1 MTIHS
6 SHHRSLYTLL
16 SGIQDFSYV
25 IAIPEQKYAIREKE
39 GFSMKNKKKLLSVLL
54 VFVMTVSVFHGYAAK
69 AADTVKVT
77 LRLEQD
83 NQTLVTPVEVT
94 LTDEDKKDYGI
105 GLSTETLT
113 PLHALAKY
121 LTEKKGATTETM
133 KNYIMASTSQYGLY
147 VTGIN
152 IDGKS
157 DGSAS
162 SDALDGVNWLYAVNN
177 TDPGVGM
184 GSYSLKNNDA
194 VTIYG
199 LWGGGTWPNN
209 VETNYSYFENNTVNT
224 TVSSKTTVS
233 LKGVGYDEN
242 YSPIVKAISNATVV
256 AAKYENETSTATTGN
271 AVTLAQTDDNG
282 VATLSFDKAGT
293 YVLSAY
299 RLDSDGKHSNISRP
313 YAIVKVL
320 AAVTTPTA
328 TPTVTPTATPTVTPT
343 ATPTVTPTATPT
355 VTPTATPTVTP
366 TATPT
371 VTPTATPTVT
381 PTATPTVTPTATPT
395 VTPTATP
402 TVTPTATPA
411 GDSLGKPVPTKTPT
425 ATPTPA
431 SDDKGIKKV
440 AKTPTKVKVVVK
452 KSKKKK
458 KSVTVSWKKAA
469 NAKGYRIALSKKK
482 NGKYKKVTDTKKT
495 KYTFKKTKGTYY
507 VKLTAYVVK
516 SDKATFSKATKPVK
530 FKVK

>member
-1 MTIHS
+1 
-6 SHHRSLYTLL
+6 
-16 SGIQDFSYV
+16 
-25 IAIPEQKYAIREKE
+25 
-39 GFSMKNKKKLLSVLL
+39 MKNKKKLLSVLL

-83 NQTLVTPVEVT
+83 NKTLVTPVEVT
-94 LTDEDKKDYGI
+94 LTDADKKDYGI
-105 GLSTETLT
+105 GLSTKTLT

-133 KNYIMASTSQYGLY
+133 KNYIMASTSQYGLF
-147 VTGIN
+147 VNGIS
-152 IDGKS
+152 IDGNS

-162 SDALDGVNWLYAVNN
+162 SDALDGVNWGYAVNN

-184 GSYSLKNNDA
+184 SSYSLKNNDA

-209 VETNYSYFENNTVNT
+209 VETNYSYFENDTVST
-224 TVSSKTTVS
+224 TVSGKATVT
-233 LKGVGYDEN
+233 LKGLGYDKN
-242 YSPIVKAISNATVV
+242 FVASIVKPISKATVV
-256 AAKYENETSTATTGN
+256 ATKYENEASTATKDT
-271 AVTLAQTDDNG
+271 AVATAQTDDNG

-313 YAIVKVL
+313 YGIVKVL

-328 TPTVTPTATPTVTPT
+328 APTVTPTAAPI
-343 ATPTVTPTATPT
+343 
-355 VTPTATPTVTP
+355 
-366 TATPT
+366 
-371 VTPTATPTVT
+371 
-381 PTATPTVTPTATPT
+381 
-395 VTPTATP
+395 
-402 TVTPTATPA
+402 VTPTATPA

>member
-6 SHHRSLYTLL
+6 SHHRSLYALF

-54 VFVMTVSVFHGYAAK
+54 IFVMTVSVFHGYAAK

-83 NQTLVTPVEVT
+83 NKTLVTPVEVT

-133 KNYIMASTSQYGLY
+133 KNYITASESQYGLY

-162 SDALDGVNWLYAVNN
+162 SDGLDGVNWGYAVNN

-209 VETNYSYFENNTVNT
+209 VETNYSYFENSTLNT
-224 TVSSKTTVS
+224 TVSKKTTVS

-242 YSPIVKAISNATVV
+242 YNPIVKSISNATVV
-256 AAKYENETSTATTGN
+256 AAKYENEASTATTGN
-271 AVTLAQTDDNG
+271 AVSLVQTDENG
-282 VATLSFDKAGT
+282 TATLSFDKAGT

-299 RLDSDGKHSNISRP
+299 RLDSDDKHSNISRP
-313 YAIVKVL
+313 YGIVKVL
-320 AAVTTPTA
+320 AAVTAPTA
-328 TPTVTPTATPTVTPT
+328 TPTVTPTAAPTVTPT
-343 ATPTVTPTATPT
+343 AAPTVTPTAAPT
-355 VTPTATPTVTP
+355 VTPTA
-366 TATPT
+366 A
-371 VTPTATPTVT
+371 
-381 PTATPTVTPTATPT
+381 PT

>member
-1 MTIHS
+1 
-6 SHHRSLYTLL
+6 
-16 SGIQDFSYV
+16 
-25 IAIPEQKYAIREKE
+25 
-39 GFSMKNKKKLLSVLL
+39 MKNKKKLLSVLL

-83 NQTLVTPVEVT
+83 NKTLVTPVEVT
-94 LTDEDKKDYGI
+94 LTDADKKDYGI
-105 GLSTETLT
+105 GLSTKTLT

-162 SDALDGVNWLYAVNN
+162 SDALDGVNWGYAVNN

-209 VETNYSYFENNTVNT
+209 VETNYSYFENSTLNT
-224 TVSSKTTVS
+224 TVSNKTTVS
-233 LKGVGYDEN
+233 LKGVGHDKSYN
-242 YSPIVKAISNATVV
+242 PIVKSISNATVV
-256 AAKYENETSTATTGN
+256 AAKYENEASTATTGN
-271 AVTLAQTDDNG
+271 AVSLVQTDENG
-282 VATLSFDKAGT
+282 TATLSFDKAGT

-313 YAIVKVL
+313 YGIVNVL
-320 AAVTTPTA
+320 AAVTAPTATPTVTPTA
-328 TPTVTPTATPTVTPT
+328 APTVTPTATPTVTPT
-343 ATPTVTPTATPT
+343 T
-355 VTPTATPTVTP
+355 
-366 TATPT
+366 
-371 VTPTATPTVT
+371 
-381 PTATPTVTPTATPT
+381 TPT

-440 AKTPTKVKVVVK
+440 AKKPTKVKVVVK

>member
-6 SHHRSLYTLL
+6 SHHRSLYALF

-83 NQTLVTPVEVT
+83 NKTLVTPVEVT
-94 LTDEDKKDYGI
+94 LTDADKKDYGI
-105 GLSTETLT
+105 GLSTKTLT

-133 KNYIMASTSQYGLY
+133 KNYIMASTSQYGLF
-147 VTGIN
+147 VNGIS
-152 IDGKS
+152 IDGNS

-162 SDALDGVNWLYAVNN
+162 SDALDGVNWGYAVNN

-184 GSYSLKNNDA
+184 SSYSLKNNDA

-199 LWGGGTWPNN
+199 LWGGGTWPDN
-209 VETNYSYFENNTVNT
+209 VETNYSYFENDTVST
-224 TVSSKTTVS
+224 TVSGKATVT
-233 LKGVGYDEN
+233 LKGLGYDKN
-242 YSPIVKAISNATVV
+242 FVASIVKPISKATVV
-256 AAKYENETSTATTGN
+256 AAKYENEASTATKDT
-271 AVTLAQTDDNG
+271 AVATAQTDDNG

-313 YAIVKVL
+313 YGIVKVL

-328 TPTVTPTATPTVTPT
+328 A
-343 ATPTVTPTATPT
+343 
-355 VTPTATPTVTP
+355 
-366 TATPT
+366 
-371 VTPTATPTVT
+371 
-381 PTATPTVTPTATPT
+381 PT

-411 GDSLGKPVPTKTPT
+411 GDSLGKPVSTKTPT

-440 AKTPTKVKVVVK
+440 AKKPTKVKVVVK

>member
-1 MTIHS
+1 
-6 SHHRSLYTLL
+6 
-16 SGIQDFSYV
+16 
-25 IAIPEQKYAIREKE
+25 
-39 GFSMKNKKKLLSVLL
+39 MKNKKKLLSVLL

-83 NQTLVTPVEVT
+83 NATLVTPVEVT
-94 LTDEDKKDYGI
+94 LTDADKKDYGI

-133 KNYIMASTSQYGLY
+133 KNYIMASESTYGLY
-147 VTGIN
+147 VTGIS

-162 SDALDGVNWLYAVNN
+162 SDALDGVNWMYTVNN
-177 TDPGVGM
+177 TDTGVGM

-209 VETNYSYFENNTVNT
+209 VETNYSYFENSTLNT
-224 TVSSKTTVS
+224 TVSNKTTVS

-242 YSPIVKAISNATVV
+242 YTPIVKSISNANVV
-256 AAKYENETSTATTGN
+256 AAKYENEASTATKDT
-271 AVTLAQTDDNG
+271 AVATAQTDDNG

-313 YAIVKVL
+313 YGIVKVL
-320 AAVTTPTA
+320 AAVTAPTA
-328 TPTVTPTATPTVTPT
+328 TPTVTPTT
-343 ATPTVTPTATPT
+343 
-355 VTPTATPTVTP
+355 
-366 TATPT
+366 
-371 VTPTATPTVT
+371 
-381 PTATPTVTPTATPT
+381 
-395 VTPTATP
+395 
-402 TVTPTATPA
+402 TPA

-440 AKTPTKVKVVVK
+440 AKKPTKVKVVVK

>member
-1 MTIHS
+1 
-6 SHHRSLYTLL
+6 
-16 SGIQDFSYV
+16 
-25 IAIPEQKYAIREKE
+25 
-39 GFSMKNKKKLLSVLL
+39 MKNKKKLLSVLL

-83 NQTLVTPVEVT
+83 NKTLVTPVEVT
-94 LTDEDKKDYGI
+94 LTDADKKDYGI
-105 GLSTETLT
+105 GLSTKTLT

-133 KNYIMASTSQYGLY
+133 KNYIMASTSQYGLF
-147 VTGIN
+147 VNGIS
-152 IDGKS
+152 IDGNS

-162 SDALDGVNWLYAVNN
+162 SDALDGVNWGYAVNN

-209 VETNYSYFENNTVNT
+209 VETNYSYFENSTLNT
-224 TVSSKTTVS
+224 TVSNKTTVS
-233 LKGVGYDEN
+233 LKGLGYDEN
-242 YSPIVKAISNATVV
+242 YNPIVKSISNATVV
-256 AAKYENETSTATTGN
+256 AAKYENEASTATTGN
-271 AVTLAQTDDNG
+271 AVSLVQTDENG
-282 VATLSFDKAGT
+282 TATLSFDKAGT

-313 YAIVKVL
+313 YGIVKVL

-328 TPTVTPTATPTVTPT
+328 A
-343 ATPTVTPTATPT
+343 
-355 VTPTATPTVTP
+355 
-366 TATPT
+366 
-371 VTPTATPTVT
+371 
-381 PTATPTVTPTATPT
+381 
-395 VTPTATP
+395 P

>member
-1 MTIHS
+1 
-6 SHHRSLYTLL
+6 
-16 SGIQDFSYV
+16 
-25 IAIPEQKYAIREKE
+25 
-39 GFSMKNKKKLLSVLL
+39 MKNKKKLLSVLL

-83 NQTLVTPVEVT
+83 NKTLVTPVEVT

-299 RLDSDGKHSNISRP
+299 RLDSDDKHSNISRP

-355 VTPTATPTVTP
+355 VTPTA
-366 TATPT
+366 A
-371 VTPTATPTVT
+371 
-381 PTATPTVTPTATPT
+381 
-395 VTPTATP
+395 
-402 TVTPTATPA
+402 PA

>member
-1 MTIHS
+1 
-6 SHHRSLYTLL
+6 
-16 SGIQDFSYV
+16 
-25 IAIPEQKYAIREKE
+25 
-39 GFSMKNKKKLLSVLL
+39 MKNKKKLLSVLL
-54 VFVMTVSVFHGYAAK
+54 IFVMTVSVFHGYAAK

-83 NQTLVTPVEVT
+83 NKTLVTPVEVT

-133 KNYIMASTSQYGLY
+133 KNYITASESQYGLY

-162 SDALDGVNWLYAVNN
+162 SDGLDGVNWGYAVNN

-209 VETNYSYFENNTVNT
+209 VETNYSYFENGTLNT
-224 TVSSKTTVS
+224 TVSKKTTVS

-242 YSPIVKAISNATVV
+242 YNPIVKSISNATVV
-256 AAKYENETSTATTGN
+256 AAKYENEASTATTGN
-271 AVTLAQTDDNG
+271 AVSLVQTDENG
-282 VATLSFDKAGT
+282 TATLSFDKAGT

-299 RLDSDGKHSNISRP
+299 RLDSDDKHSNISRP
-313 YAIVKVL
+313 YGIVKVL
-320 AAVTTPTA
+320 AAVTA
-328 TPTVTPTATPTVTPT
+328 
-343 ATPTVTPTATPT
+343 
-355 VTPTATPTVTP
+355 
-366 TATPT
+366 
-371 VTPTATPTVT
+371 
-381 PTATPTVTPTATPT
+381 PTATPT

>member
-1 MTIHS
+1 
-6 SHHRSLYTLL
+6 
-16 SGIQDFSYV
+16 
-25 IAIPEQKYAIREKE
+25 
-39 GFSMKNKKKLLSVLL
+39 MKNKKKLLSVLL

-83 NQTLVTPVEVT
+83 NKTLVTPVEVT

-133 KNYIMASTSQYGLY
+133 KNYIMASKSQYGLY
-147 VTGIN
+147 VTGIS

-162 SDALDGVNWLYAVNN
+162 SDALDGVNWGYAVNN

-209 VETNYSYFENNTVNT
+209 VETNYSYFENSTLNT
-224 TVSSKTTVS
+224 TVSNKTTVS

-242 YSPIVKAISNATVV
+242 YTPIVKSISNATVV
-256 AAKYENETSTATTGN
+256 AAKYENEASTATKDT
-271 AVTLAQTDDNG
+271 AVATAQTDDNG

-313 YAIVKVL
+313 YGIVKVL
-320 AAVTTPTA
+320 AAVTAPTA
-328 TPTVTPTATPTVTPT
+328 TPTVTPTAAPTVTPT
-343 ATPTVTPTATPT
+343 T
-355 VTPTATPTVTP
+355 
-366 TATPT
+366 
-371 VTPTATPTVT
+371 
-381 PTATPTVTPTATPT
+381 
-395 VTPTATP
+395 
-402 TVTPTATPA
+402 TPA

-440 AKTPTKVKVVVK
+440 AKKPTKVKVVVK

-469 NAKGYRIALSKKK
+469 NAKGYRITLSKKK

>member
-1 MTIHS
+1 
-6 SHHRSLYTLL
+6 
-16 SGIQDFSYV
+16 
-25 IAIPEQKYAIREKE
+25 
-39 GFSMKNKKKLLSVLL
+39 MKNKKKLLSVLL

-83 NQTLVTPVEVT
+83 NKTLVTPVEVT
-94 LTDEDKKDYGI
+94 LTDADKKDYGI
-105 GLSTETLT
+105 GLSTKTLT

-133 KNYIMASTSQYGLY
+133 KNYIMASTSQYGLF
-147 VTGIN
+147 VNGIS
-152 IDGKS
+152 IDGNS

-162 SDALDGVNWLYAVNN
+162 SDALDGVNWGYAVNN

-209 VETNYSYFENNTVNT
+209 VETNYSYFENSTLNT
-224 TVSSKTTVS
+224 TVSNKTTVS
-233 LKGVGYDEN
+233 LKGVGHDKSYN
-242 YSPIVKAISNATVV
+242 PIVKSISNATVV
-256 AAKYENETSTATTGN
+256 AAKYENEASTATTGN
-271 AVTLAQTDDNG
+271 AVSLVQTDENG
-282 VATLSFDKAGT
+282 TATLSFDKAGT

-313 YAIVKVL
+313 YGIVNVL
-320 AAVTTPTA
+320 AAVTAPTA
-328 TPTVTPTATPTVTPT
+328 TPTVTPTAAPTVTPT
-343 ATPTVTPTATPT
+343 AAPTVTPTT
-355 VTPTATPTVTP
+355 
-366 TATPT
+366 
-371 VTPTATPTVT
+371 
-381 PTATPTVTPTATPT
+381 TPT

-440 AKTPTKVKVVVK
+440 AKKPTKVKVVVK

>member
-1 MTIHS
+1 
-6 SHHRSLYTLL
+6 
-16 SGIQDFSYV
+16 
-25 IAIPEQKYAIREKE
+25 
-39 GFSMKNKKKLLSVLL
+39 MKNKKKLLSVLL

-83 NQTLVTPVEVT
+83 NKTLVTPVEVT

-105 GLSTETLT
+105 DLSTETLT

-133 KNYIMASTSQYGLY
+133 KNYITASESQYGLY

-162 SDALDGVNWLYAVNN
+162 SDGLDGVNWGYAVNN

-209 VETNYSYFENNTVNT
+209 VETNYSYFENSTLNT
-224 TVSSKTTVS
+224 TVSKKTTVS

-242 YSPIVKAISNATVV
+242 YNPIVKSISNATVV
-256 AAKYENETSTATTGN
+256 AAKYENEASTATTGN
-271 AVTLAQTDDNG
+271 AVSLVQTDENG
-282 VATLSFDKAGT
+282 TATLSFDKAGT

-313 YAIVKVL
+313 YGIVNVL
-320 AAVTTPTA
+320 AAVTA
-328 TPTVTPTATPTVTPT
+328 
-343 ATPTVTPTATPT
+343 
-355 VTPTATPTVTP
+355 
-366 TATPT
+366 
-371 VTPTATPTVT
+371 
-381 PTATPTVTPTATPT
+381 PTATPT

>member
-1 MTIHS
+1 
-6 SHHRSLYTLL
+6 
-16 SGIQDFSYV
+16 
-25 IAIPEQKYAIREKE
+25 
-39 GFSMKNKKKLLSVLL
+39 MKNKKKLLSVLL

-69 AADTVKVT
+69 AADAVKVT

-83 NQTLVTPVEVT
+83 NKTLVTPVEVT

-133 KNYIMASTSQYGLY
+133 KNYIMASESQYGLY
-147 VTGIN
+147 VNGIS

-162 SDALDGVNWLYAVNN
+162 SDALDGVNWMYTVNN
-177 TDPGVGM
+177 TDTGVGM

-209 VETNYSYFENNTVNT
+209 VETNYSYFENSTLNT
-224 TVSSKTTVS
+224 TVSNKTTVS

-242 YSPIVKAISNATVV
+242 YTPIVKSISNATVV
-256 AAKYENETSTATTGN
+256 AAKYENEASTATKDT
-271 AVTLAQTDDNG
+271 AVATAQTDDNG

-313 YAIVKVL
+313 YGIIKVL
-320 AAVTTPTA
+320 AAVTAPTATPTA
-328 TPTVTPTATPTVTPT
+328 TPTAAPTATPTATPV
-343 ATPTVTPTATPT
+343 PTVTPAP
-355 VTPTATPTVTP
+355 
-366 TATPT
+366 
-371 VTPTATPTVT
+371 
-381 PTATPTVTPTATPT
+381 
-395 VTPTATP
+395 
-402 TVTPTATPA
+402 
-411 GDSLGKPVPTKTPT
+411 
-425 ATPTPA
+425 PTPA

-440 AKTPTKVKVVVK
+440 AKKPTKVKVVVK

>member
-1 MTIHS
+1 
-6 SHHRSLYTLL
+6 
-16 SGIQDFSYV
+16 
-25 IAIPEQKYAIREKE
+25 
-39 GFSMKNKKKLLSVLL
+39 MKNKKKLLSVLL
-54 VFVMTVSVFHGYAAK
+54 VFVMTISVFHGYAAK

-83 NQTLVTPVEVT
+83 NKTLVTPVEVT

-133 KNYIMASTSQYGLY
+133 KNYIMASKSQYGLY
-147 VTGIN
+147 VTGIS

-162 SDALDGVNWLYAVNN
+162 SDALDGVNWGYAVNN

-209 VETNYSYFENNTVNT
+209 VETNYSYFENSTVNT
-224 TVSSKTTVS
+224 TVSNKTTVS

-242 YSPIVKAISNATVV
+242 YNPIVKSISNAIVV
-256 AAKYENETSTATTGN
+256 AAKYENEASTATTGN
-271 AVTLAQTDDNG
+271 AVSLVQTDENG
-282 VATLSFDKAGT
+282 TATLSFDKAGT

-299 RLDSDGKHSNISRP
+299 RLDSDDKHSNISRP

-320 AAVTTPTA
+320 AAVTAPTATPTA
-328 TPTVTPTATPTVTPT
+328 TPTAAPTATPTATPV
-343 ATPTVTPTATPT
+343 PTVTPAP
-355 VTPTATPTVTP
+355 
-366 TATPT
+366 
-371 VTPTATPTVT
+371 
-381 PTATPTVTPTATPT
+381 
-395 VTPTATP
+395 
-402 TVTPTATPA
+402 
-411 GDSLGKPVPTKTPT
+411 
-425 ATPTPA
+425 PTPA

>member
-1 MTIHS
+1 
-6 SHHRSLYTLL
+6 
-16 SGIQDFSYV
+16 
-25 IAIPEQKYAIREKE
+25 
-39 GFSMKNKKKLLSVLL
+39 MKNKKKLLSVLL

-83 NQTLVTPVEVT
+83 NKTLVTPVEVT

-133 KNYIMASTSQYGLY
+133 KNYITASESQYGLY
-147 VTGIN
+147 VTDIN

-162 SDALDGVNWLYAVNN
+162 SDGLDGVNWGYAVNN

-209 VETNYSYFENNTVNT
+209 VETNYSYFENSTLNT
-224 TVSSKTTVS
+224 TVSKKTTVS

-242 YSPIVKAISNATVV
+242 YNPIVKSISNATVV
-256 AAKYENETSTATTGN
+256 AAKYENEASTATTGN

-320 AAVTTPTA
+320 AAVT
-328 TPTVTPTATPTVTPT
+328 
-343 ATPTVTPTATPT
+343 
-355 VTPTATPTVTP
+355 
-366 TATPT
+366 
-371 VTPTATPTVT
+371 TPTATPTVT

>member
-6 SHHRSLYTLL
+6 SHHRSLYALF

-83 NQTLVTPVEVT
+83 NKTLVTPVEVT
-94 LTDEDKKDYGI
+94 LTDADKKDYGI
-105 GLSTETLT
+105 GLSTKTLT

-133 KNYIMASTSQYGLY
+133 KNYIMASTSQYGLF
-147 VTGIN
+147 VNGIS
-152 IDGKS
+152 IDGNS

-162 SDALDGVNWLYAVNN
+162 SDALDGVNWGYAVNN

-184 GSYSLKNNDA
+184 SSYSLKNNDA

-209 VETNYSYFENNTVNT
+209 VETNYSYFENDTVST
-224 TVSSKTTVS
+224 TVSGKATVT
-233 LKGVGYDEN
+233 LKGLGYDKN
-242 YSPIVKAISNATVV
+242 FVASIVKPISKATVV
-256 AAKYENETSTATTGN
+256 ATKYENEASTATKDT
-271 AVTLAQTDDNG
+271 AVATAQTDDNG

-313 YAIVKVL
+313 YGIVKVL

-328 TPTVTPTATPTVTPT
+328 APTVTPTAAPTVTPT
-343 ATPTVTPTATPT
+343 T
-355 VTPTATPTVTP
+355 
-366 TATPT
+366 
-371 VTPTATPTVT
+371 
-381 PTATPTVTPTATPT
+381 
-395 VTPTATP
+395 
-402 TVTPTATPA
+402 TPA

-440 AKTPTKVKVVVK
+440 AKKPTKVKVVVK

>member
-6 SHHRSLYTLL
+6 SHHRSLYALF

-54 VFVMTVSVFHGYAAK
+54 VFVMTISVFHGYAAK

-83 NQTLVTPVEVT
+83 NKTLVTPVEVT

-133 KNYIMASTSQYGLY
+133 KNYIMASKSQYGLY
-147 VTGIN
+147 VTGIS

-162 SDALDGVNWLYAVNN
+162 SDALDGVNWGYAVNN

-209 VETNYSYFENNTVNT
+209 VETNYSYFENDTVST
-224 TVSSKTTVS
+224 TVSGKATVT
-233 LKGVGYDEN
+233 LKGLGYDKN
-242 YSPIVKAISNATVV
+242 FVASIVKPISNATVV
-256 AAKYENETSTATTGN
+256 AAKYENEASAATTGN
-271 AVTLAQTDDNG
+271 AVSLVQTDENG
-282 VATLSFDKAGT
+282 TATLSFDKAGT

-313 YAIVKVL
+313 YGIVKVL
-320 AAVTTPTA
+320 AAVTAPTATPTATPTAAPTA
-328 TPTVTPTATPTVTPT
+328 TPTVTPVPTVTP
-343 ATPTVTPTATPT
+343 AP
-355 VTPTATPTVTP
+355 
-366 TATPT
+366 
-371 VTPTATPTVT
+371 
-381 PTATPTVTPTATPT
+381 
-395 VTPTATP
+395 
-402 TVTPTATPA
+402 
-411 GDSLGKPVPTKTPT
+411 
-425 ATPTPA
+425 PTPA

>member
-1 MTIHS
+1 
-6 SHHRSLYTLL
+6 
-16 SGIQDFSYV
+16 
-25 IAIPEQKYAIREKE
+25 
-39 GFSMKNKKKLLSVLL
+39 MKNKKKLLSVLL

-83 NQTLVTPVEVT
+83 NKTLVTPVEVT

-105 GLSTETLT
+105 GLSTEALT

-133 KNYIMASTSQYGLY
+133 KNYIMASKSQYGLY
-147 VTGIN
+147 VTGIS

-162 SDALDGVNWLYAVNN
+162 SDALDGVNWGYAVNN

-209 VETNYSYFENNTVNT
+209 VETNYSYFENSTLNT
-224 TVSSKTTVS
+224 TVSNKTTVS

-242 YSPIVKAISNATVV
+242 YTPIVKSISNATVV
-256 AAKYENETSTATTGN
+256 AAKYENEASTATKDT
-271 AVTLAQTDDNG
+271 AVATAQTDDNG

-313 YAIVKVL
+313 YGIVKVL
-320 AAVTTPTA
+320 AAVTAPTA
-328 TPTVTPTATPTVTPT
+328 TPTVTPTAAPTVTPT
-343 ATPTVTPTATPT
+343 T
-355 VTPTATPTVTP
+355 
-366 TATPT
+366 
-371 VTPTATPTVT
+371 
-381 PTATPTVTPTATPT
+381 
-395 VTPTATP
+395 
-402 TVTPTATPA
+402 TPA

-440 AKTPTKVKVVVK
+440 AKKPTKVKVVVK

>member
-6 SHHRSLYTLL
+6 SHHRSLYALF

-54 VFVMTVSVFHGYAAK
+54 VFVMTISVFHGYAAK

-83 NQTLVTPVEVT
+83 NKTLVTPVEVT

-133 KNYIMASTSQYGLY
+133 KNYIMASKSQYGLY
-147 VTGIN
+147 VTGIS

-162 SDALDGVNWLYAVNN
+162 SDALDGVNWGYAVNN

-209 VETNYSYFENNTVNT
+209 VETNYSYFENSTMNT
-224 TVSSKTTVS
+224 TVSNKTTVS

-242 YSPIVKAISNATVV
+242 YNPIVKSISNATVV
-256 AAKYENETSTATTGN
+256 AAKYENEASTATTGN
-271 AVTLAQTDDNG
+271 AVSLVQTDENG
-282 VATLSFDKAGT
+282 TATLSFDKAGT

-299 RLDSDGKHSNISRP
+299 RLDNDGKHSNISRP
-313 YAIVKVL
+313 YALVKVL
-320 AAVTTPTA
+320 AAVT
-328 TPTVTPTATPTVTPT
+328 
-343 ATPTVTPTATPT
+343 
-355 VTPTATPTVTP
+355 
-366 TATPT
+366 
-371 VTPTATPTVT
+371 T

>member
-1 MTIHS
+1 
-6 SHHRSLYTLL
+6 
-16 SGIQDFSYV
+16 
-25 IAIPEQKYAIREKE
+25 
-39 GFSMKNKKKLLSVLL
+39 MKNKKKLLSVLL
-54 VFVMTVSVFHGYAAK
+54 VFVMTISVFHGYAAK

-83 NQTLVTPVEVT
+83 NKTLVTPVEVT

-133 KNYIMASTSQYGLY
+133 KNYIMASKSQYGLY
-147 VTGIN
+147 VTGIS

-162 SDALDGVNWLYAVNN
+162 SDALDGVNWGYAVNN

-209 VETNYSYFENNTVNT
+209 VETNYSYFENDTVST
-224 TVSSKTTVS
+224 TVSVKATVT
-233 LKGVGYDEN
+233 LKGLGYDKN
-242 YSPIVKAISNATVV
+242 FVASIVKPISNATVV
-256 AAKYENETSTATTGN
+256 AAKYENEASTATTGN
-271 AVTLAQTDDNG
+271 AVSLVQTDENG
-282 VATLSFDKAGT
+282 TATLSFDKAGT

-313 YAIVKVL
+313 YGIVKVL
-320 AAVTTPTA
+320 AAVTAPTATPTATPTVAPTA
-328 TPTVTPTATPTVTPT
+328 TPTVTPVPTVTP
-343 ATPTVTPTATPT
+343 AP
-355 VTPTATPTVTP
+355 
-366 TATPT
+366 
-371 VTPTATPTVT
+371 
-381 PTATPTVTPTATPT
+381 
-395 VTPTATP
+395 
-402 TVTPTATPA
+402 
-411 GDSLGKPVPTKTPT
+411 
-425 ATPTPA
+425 PTPA

>member
-1 MTIHS
+1 
-6 SHHRSLYTLL
+6 
-16 SGIQDFSYV
+16 
-25 IAIPEQKYAIREKE
+25 
-39 GFSMKNKKKLLSVLL
+39 MKNKKKLLSVLL

-69 AADTVKVT
+69 AADAVKVT

-83 NQTLVTPVEVT
+83 NKTLVTPVEVT

-133 KNYIMASTSQYGLY
+133 KNYIMASESQYGLY
-147 VTGIN
+147 VNGIS

-162 SDALDGVNWLYAVNN
+162 SDALDGVNWMYTVNN
-177 TDPGVGM
+177 TDTGVGM

-209 VETNYSYFENNTVNT
+209 VETNYSYFENSTLNT
-224 TVSSKTTVS
+224 TVSNKTTVS

-242 YSPIVKAISNATVV
+242 YTPIVKSISNATVV
-256 AAKYENETSTATTGN
+256 AAKYENEASTATKDT
-271 AVTLAQTDDNG
+271 AVATAQTDDNG

-313 YAIVKVL
+313 YGIVKVL
-320 AAVTTPTA
+320 AAVTAPTA
-328 TPTVTPTATPTVTPT
+328 TPTVTPTAAPTVTPT
-343 ATPTVTPTATPT
+343 S
-355 VTPTATPTVTP
+355 
-366 TATPT
+366 
-371 VTPTATPTVT
+371 
-381 PTATPTVTPTATPT
+381 
-395 VTPTATP
+395 
-402 TVTPTATPA
+402 TPA

-440 AKTPTKVKVVVK
+440 AKKPTKVKVVVK

>member
-1 MTIHS
+1 
-6 SHHRSLYTLL
+6 
-16 SGIQDFSYV
+16 
-25 IAIPEQKYAIREKE
+25 
-39 GFSMKNKKKLLSVLL
+39 MKNKKKLLSVLL

-83 NQTLVTPVEVT
+83 NKTLVTPVEVT
-94 LTDEDKKDYGI
+94 LTDADKKDYGI

-133 KNYIMASTSQYGLY
+133 KNYIMASTSQYGLF
-147 VTGIN
+147 VNGIS
-152 IDGKS
+152 IDGNS

-162 SDALDGVNWLYAVNN
+162 SDALDGVNWGYAVNN

-184 GSYSLKNNDA
+184 SSYSLKNNDA

-209 VETNYSYFENNTVNT
+209 VETNYSYFENDTVST
-224 TVSSKTTVS
+224 TVSGKATVT
-233 LKGVGYDEN
+233 LKGLGYDKN
-242 YSPIVKAISNATVV
+242 FVASIVKPISKATVV
-256 AAKYENETSTATTGN
+256 AAKYENEASTATKDT
-271 AVTLAQTDDNG
+271 AVATAQTDDNG

-343 ATPTVTPTATPT
+343 ATP
-355 VTPTATPTVTP
+355 
-366 TATPT
+366 
-371 VTPTATPTVT
+371 
-381 PTATPTVTPTATPT
+381 
-395 VTPTATP
+395 
-402 TVTPTATPA
+402 A

-440 AKTPTKVKVVVK
+440 AKKPTKVKVVVK

>member
-6 SHHRSLYTLL
+6 SHHRSLYALF

-83 NQTLVTPVEVT
+83 NKTLVTPVEVT
-94 LTDEDKKDYGI
+94 LTDADKKDYGI
-105 GLSTETLT
+105 GLSTKTLT

-133 KNYIMASTSQYGLY
+133 KNYIMASTSQYGLF
-147 VTGIN
+147 VNGIS
-152 IDGKS
+152 IDGNS

-162 SDALDGVNWLYAVNN
+162 SDALDGVNWGYAVNN

-209 VETNYSYFENNTVNT
+209 VETNYSYFENSTLNT
-224 TVSSKTTVS
+224 TVSNKTTVS
-233 LKGVGYDEN
+233 LKGVGHDESYN
-242 YSPIVKAISNATVV
+242 PIVKSISKATVV
-256 AAKYENETSTATTGN
+256 AATTGN

-328 TPTVTPTATPTVTPT
+328 TPA
-343 ATPTVTPTATPT
+343 A
-355 VTPTATPTVTP
+355 
-366 TATPT
+366 
-371 VTPTATPTVT
+371 T